1 MTNDALRVMV
11 VDDENLARLRLKTL
25 LSQSDCPNAVVA
37 EAGDAR
43 QALAVLSPADGS
55 PAPLVDLVLLDIQ
68 MPGPD
73 GLLLA
78 ERLRTLPN
86 PPAVVFVTAHAGHAL
101 QAFELEALDYLT
113 KPVRL
118 DRLNAA
124 LARCAKRKAPSAVAA
139 PGLPEPALEE
149 PTLVAQD
156 RGRLVRVPA
165 SQVIY
170 LKAELKYVTLR
181 TAEHSHVLDQSL
193 TELEAQLG
201 DRFVRVHRNALVAR
215 SAMKALERRADDEE
229 GGETWAVQVQP
240 TGEWLAVSR
249 RQVATVR
256 EVMAGR

>member
-1 MTNDALRVMV
+1 MMNGALRVMV
-11 VDDENLARLRLKTL
+11 VDDEPLARLRLKTL
-25 LSQSDCPNAVVA
+25 LSQSECPNVVVA

-43 QALAVLSPADGS
+43 QALAALNPNDGTAPPA
-55 PAPLVDLVLLDIQ
+55 VDLVLLDIQ

-73 GLLLA
+73 GLRLA
-78 ERLRTLPN
+78 ERLRTLPS

-124 LARCAKRKAPSAVAA
+124 LARCAKRKSPAATPGAPEQSDEA
-139 PGLPEPALEE
+139 
-149 PTLVAQD
+149 TLVAQD

-201 DRFVRVHRNALVAR
+201 ERFVRVHRNALVAR

>member
-1 MTNDALRVMV
+1 MSPEVLRVMV

-25 LSQSDCPNAVVA
+25 LAQSDCPNQVVA

-43 QALAVLSPADGS
+43 QALAVLSPEDAAQ
-55 PAPLVDLVLLDIQ
+55 APVVDLVLLDIQ

-73 GLLLA
+73 GLKLA
-78 ERLRTLPN
+78 ERLRALRE

-124 LARCAKRKAPSAVAA
+124 LTRCARRKASATATS
-139 PGLPEPALEE
+139 PEAVDADEF
-149 PTLVAQD
+149 TLVAQD

-165 SQVIY
+165 SEVIY

-201 DRFVRVHRNALVAR
+201 DKFVRVHRNALVAR

>member
-1 MTNDALRVMV
+1 MSECLRIMV
-11 VDDENLARLRLKTL
+11 VDDEPLARLRLKSL
-25 LSQSDCPNAVVA
+25 LQQCECPNEVVH

-43 QALAVLSPADGS
+43 TALSFAEAAQGDG
-55 PAPLVDLVLLDIQ
+55 AALDLVLLDIQ

-73 GLLLA
+73 GLVLA
-78 ERLRTLPN
+78 QRLRALPCA
-86 PPAVVFVTAHAGHAL
+86 PAVIFVTAHAEHAL
-101 QAFELEALDYLT
+101 QAFELEAVDYLT

-118 DRLNAA
+118 DRLTAA
-124 LARCAKRKAPSAVAA
+124 LQRCARRHLAA
-139 PGLPEPALEE
+139 PVPAAIEPV
-149 PTLVAQD
+149 LVAQD

-215 SAMKALERRADDEE
+215 WAMSTLERRADDAD
-229 GGETWAVQVQP
+229 GAETWAVQVQP
-240 TGEWLAVSR
+240 VGDWLAVSR
-249 RQVATVR
+249 RQVALVR
-256 EVMAGR
+256 EVMAGRDPSPTA

>member
-1 MTNDALRVMV
+1 MMNDALRVMV
-11 VDDENLARLRLKTL
+11 VDDEPLARLRLKTL
-25 LSQSDCPNAVVA
+25 LSQSECANVVVA

-43 QALAVLSPADGS
+43 QALSALSPQDGAIP
-55 PAPLVDLVLLDIQ
+55 PAVDLVLLDIQ

-73 GLLLA
+73 GLRLA

-124 LARCAKRKAPSAVAA
+124 LARCVKRKPAAVA
-139 PGLPEPALEE
+139 PVLPEQVDE

-201 DRFVRVHRNALVAR
+201 ERFVRVHRNALVAR

-229 GGETWAVQVQP
+229 GGETWAVQVGP

>member
-1 MTNDALRVMV
+1 MSQEVLRVMV

-25 LSQSDCPNAVVA
+25 LSQSDCPNLVVA
-37 EAGDAR
+37 EAADAR
-43 QALAVLSPADGS
+43 QALAALSPEGGS
-55 PAPLVDLVLLDIQ
+55 PGPMVDLVLLDIQ

-73 GLLLA
+73 GLKLA
-78 ERLRTLPN
+78 ERLRNLPL

-124 LARCAKRKAPSAVAA
+124 LARCAKRKPPAAAGA
-139 PGLPEPALEE
+139 PGVPEVEE

-156 RGRLVRVPA
+156 RGRMVRVPA

-193 TELEAQLG
+193 TELETQLG
-201 DRFVRVHRNALVAR
+201 ERFVRVHRNALVAR

-256 EVMAGR
+256 DVMAGR

>member
-1 MTNDALRVMV
+1 MTNDVLRVMV
-11 VDDENLARLRLKTL
+11 VDDESLARLRLKTL
-25 LSQSDCPNAVVA
+25 LSQSDCPNTVVA

-43 QALAVLSPADGS
+43 QALAVLRPEDGS
-55 PAPLVDLVLLDIQ
+55 AGAEVDLILLDIQ

-73 GLLLA
+73 GLRLA
-78 ERLRTLPN
+78 ERLRNLPQ
-86 PPAVVFVTAHAGHAL
+86 PPAIVFVTAHAEHAL

-113 KPVRL
+113 KPVRI

-124 LARCAKRKAPSAVAA
+124 LARCARRKAPVAA
-139 PGLPEPALEE
+139 PLATQPDADE

-165 SQVIY
+165 SQVVY

-193 TELEAQLG
+193 TELEVQLG
-201 DRFVRVHRNALVAR
+201 ERFVRVHRNALVAR
-215 SAMKALERRADDEE
+215 SAMKALERRADDAE
-229 GGETWAVQVQP
+229 GGETWAVQVDP

>member
-1 MTNDALRVMV
+1 MSQEALRIMV

-25 LSQSDCPNAVVA
+25 LAQSDCPNLVVA

-43 QALAVLSPADGS
+43 QALAALSPDGGGTNL
-55 PAPLVDLVLLDIQ
+55 PVDLVLLDIQ

-73 GLLLA
+73 GLKLA
-78 ERLRTLPN
+78 ERLRTLPV

-124 LARCAKRKAPSAVAA
+124 LARCAKRKAPTTAQPSGAA
-139 PGLPEPALEE
+139 DAEE
-149 PTLVAQD
+149 ATLVAQD

-201 DRFVRVHRNALVAR
+201 DKFVRVHRNALVAR

>member
-1 MTNDALRVMV
+1 MMNDALRVMV
-11 VDDENLARLRLKTL
+11 VDDEHLARLRLKTL
-25 LSQSDCPNAVVA
+25 LSQSDCPNVVVA

-43 QALAVLSPADGS
+43 QALAVFSPSDGAT
-55 PAPLVDLVLLDIQ
+55 APVIDLVLLDIQ

-73 GLLLA
+73 GLRLA
-78 ERLRTLPN
+78 ERLRTLPT

-124 LARCAKRKAPSAVAA
+124 LARCVKRKPAAAA
-139 PGLPEPALEE
+139 PGVPEQIEE

-201 DRFVRVHRNALVAR
+201 ERFVRVHRNALVAR

-229 GGETWAVQVQP
+229 GGETWAVQVGP

>member
-1 MTNDALRVMV
+1 MNDVLRVMV
-11 VDDENLARLRLKTL
+11 VDDEPLARLRLKTL
-25 LSQSDCPNAVVA
+25 LSQSDCPNVVVA

-43 QALAVLSPADGS
+43 QALAVFSPNDDATD
-55 PAPLVDLVLLDIQ
+55 PVIDLVLLDIQ

-73 GLLLA
+73 GLRLA
-78 ERLRTLPN
+78 ERLRTLPT

-124 LARCAKRKAPSAVAA
+124 LARCVKRKPAAAAVV
-139 PGLPEPALEE
+139 PELADE

-201 DRFVRVHRNALVAR
+201 ERFVRVHRNALVAR

-229 GGETWAVQVQP
+229 GGETWAVQVGP

>member
-1 MTNDALRVMV
+1 VTNDVLRVMV

-25 LSQSDCPNAVVA
+25 LSQSDCPNTVVA

-43 QALAVLSPADGS
+43 QALAVLKPEDGS
-55 PAPLVDLVLLDIQ
+55 AGAEIDLILLDIQ

-73 GLLLA
+73 GLRLA
-78 ERLRTLPN
+78 ERLRGLPQ
-86 PPAVVFVTAHAGHAL
+86 PPAIVFVTAHAEHAL

-124 LARCAKRKAPSAVAA
+124 LARCVKRKAPVLAAA
-139 PGLPEPALEE
+139 PLSDADE

-193 TELEAQLG
+193 TELESQLG
-201 DRFVRVHRNALVAR
+201 DKFVRVHRNALVAR
-215 SAMKALERRADDEE
+215 SAMKALERRADDAE
-229 GGETWAVQVQP
+229 GGETWAVQVDP

>member
-1 MTNDALRVMV
+1 MNDSLRVMV
-11 VDDENLARLRLKTL
+11 VDDESLARLRLKSL
-25 LSQSDCPNAVVA
+25 LAQSDCPNTVVA

-43 QALAVLSPADGS
+43 QALAALRPEDGS
-55 PAPLVDLVLLDIQ
+55 APLAVDLILLDIQ

-73 GLLLA
+73 GLRLA
-78 ERLRTLPN
+78 ERLRGLPD
-86 PPAVVFVTAHAGHAL
+86 PPAVVFVTAHAEHAL

-124 LARCAKRKAPSAVAA
+124 LARCAKRKPALPAAPSAA
-139 PGLPEPALEE
+139 GSTDSDE

-156 RGRLVRVPA
+156 RGRMVRVPA
-165 SQVIY
+165 SEVIY

-193 TELEAQLG
+193 TELEVQLG
-201 DRFVRVHRNALVAR
+201 ERFVRVHRNALVAR
-215 SAMKALERRADDEE
+215 SAMKALERRADDAE
-229 GGETWAVQVQP
+229 GGETWAVQVGP

-256 EVMAGR
+256 DVMAGR

>member
-1 MTNDALRVMV
+1 MMGNDALRVMV
-11 VDDENLARLRLKTL
+11 VDDEQLARLRMKTL
-25 LSQSDCPNAVVA
+25 LSQSDCPNQVVA

-43 QALAVLSPADGS
+43 QALAVLSPSDGNAA
-55 PAPLVDLVLLDIQ
+55 PAVDLVLLDIQ

-73 GLLLA
+73 GLRLA
-78 ERLRTLPN
+78 ERLRSLPN

-124 LARCAKRKAPSAVAA
+124 LARCVKRKPSPAA
-139 PGLPEPALEE
+139 LGVPEQIDE

-193 TELEAQLG
+193 TELEGQLG
-201 DRFVRVHRNALVAR
+201 DKFVRVHRNALVAR

>member
-1 MTNDALRVMV
+1 MTNDSLRIMV
-11 VDDENLARLRLKTL
+11 VDDEHLARLRLKTL
-25 LSQSDCPNAVVA
+25 LAQSDCPNTVVA

-43 QALAVLSPADGS
+43 QALSALQPDDGAEGPS
-55 PAPLVDLVLLDIQ
+55 VDLVLLDIQ

-73 GLLLA
+73 GLRLA
-78 ERLRTLPN
+78 ERLRTLPH
-86 PPAVVFVTAHAGHAL
+86 PPCVVFVTAHAGHAL

-124 LARCAKRKAPSAVAA
+124 LARCAKRKAPVAVPSAASVDV
-139 PGLPEPALEE
+139 EE

-156 RGRLVRVPA
+156 RGRMVRVPA

-193 TELEAQLG
+193 TELEVQLG

-215 SAMKALERRADDEE
+215 SAMKALERRADDAE
-229 GGETWAVQVQP
+229 GGETWAVQVDP

-256 EVMAGR
+256 DVMAGR

>member
-1 MTNDALRVMV
+1 MNDVLRIMV

-25 LSQSDCPNAVVA
+25 LSQSDCPNVVVA

-43 QALAVLSPADGS
+43 RALAVFSPNDGVA
-55 PAPLVDLVLLDIQ
+55 APVVDLVLLDIQ

-73 GLLLA
+73 GLRLA

-124 LARCAKRKAPSAVAA
+124 LARCAKRKPSAMAPAA
-139 PGLPEPALEE
+139 PEPVDE

-193 TELEAQLG
+193 TELEVQLG
-201 DRFVRVHRNALVAR
+201 ERFVRVHRNALVAR

-229 GGETWAVQVQP
+229 GGETWAVQVGP

>member
-1 MTNDALRVMV
+1 MSDLLRVMI
-11 VDDENLARLRLKTL
+11 VDDEHLARLRLKTL
-25 LSQSDCPNAVVA
+25 LAQSECPNIVVA
-37 EAGDAR
+37 EAGDAG
-43 QALAVLSPADGS
+43 QALAAFRSTDGS
-55 PAPLVDLVLLDIQ
+55 PDVAVDLVLLDIQ

-73 GLLLA
+73 GLKLA
-78 ERLRTLPN
+78 EYLRVLPN

-101 QAFELEALDYLT
+101 QAFELDAVDYLT

-118 DRLNAA
+118 DRLTAA
-124 LARCAKRKAPSAVAA
+124 LCRCAKRRVPAVLAS
-139 PGLPEPALEE
+139 ESEE
-149 PTLVAQD
+149 TMLVAQD

-193 TELEAQLG
+193 SELEAQLG
-201 DRFVRVHRNALVAR
+201 GRFVRVHRNALVAR
-215 SAMKALERRADDEE
+215 SAMKALERRGDDAE
-229 GGETWAVQVQP
+229 GGENWAVQVQP

-256 EVMAGR
+256 DVMAGRSPGP

>member
-1 MTNDALRVMV
+1 MRVMV
-11 VDDENLARLRLKTL
+11 VDDEQLARLRMKTL
-25 LSQSDCPNAVVA
+25 LSQSDCPNEVVA

-43 QALAVLSPADGS
+43 QALAVFSPTDGAA
-55 PAPLVDLVLLDIQ
+55 APMVDLVLLDIQ

-73 GLLLA
+73 GLRLA
-78 ERLRTLPN
+78 ERLRSLPN

-124 LARCAKRKAPSAVAA
+124 LARCVKRKPSAATPVV
-139 PGLPEPALEE
+139 PEQIEE

-193 TELEAQLG
+193 TELEGQLG
-201 DRFVRVHRNALVAR
+201 DKFVRVHRNALVAR

>member
-1 MTNDALRVMV
+1 MRVMV

-43 QALAVLSPADGS
+43 QALAVLNPDSGS
-55 PAPLVDLVLLDIQ
+55 SALAVDLVLLDIQ

-73 GLLLA
+73 GLRLA
-78 ERLRTLPN
+78 ERLRTLPH

-124 LARCAKRKAPSAVAA
+124 LARCAKRKASSSVPHVAVPDA
-139 PGLPEPALEE
+139 EE
-149 PTLVAQD
+149 PMLVAQD

-193 TELEAQLG
+193 TELEGQLG
-201 DRFVRVHRNALVAR
+201 DKFVRVHRNALVAR

-256 EVMAGR
+256 DVMAGR

>member
-11 VDDENLARLRLKTL
+11 VDDEHLARLRLKTL
-25 LSQSDCPNAVVA
+25 LSQSDCPNMVVA

-43 QALAVLSPADGS
+43 QALAVFSPNDGT
-55 PAPLVDLVLLDIQ
+55 PAPVIDLVLLDIQ

-73 GLLLA
+73 GLRLA
-78 ERLRTLPN
+78 ERLRTLPT

-124 LARCAKRKAPSAVAA
+124 LARCVKRKPAA
-139 PGLPEPALEE
+139 AMPVVPEPVDE

-201 DRFVRVHRNALVAR
+201 ERFVRVHRNALVAR

-229 GGETWAVQVQP
+229 GGETWAVQVEP

>member
-1 MTNDALRVMV
+1 MGNDALRVMV
-11 VDDENLARLRLKTL
+11 VDDEQLARLRLKTL
-25 LSQSDCPNAVVA
+25 LSQSDCPNEVVA

-43 QALAVLSPADGS
+43 QALAVFSPADGGV
-55 PAPLVDLVLLDIQ
+55 APVVDLVLLDIQ

-73 GLLLA
+73 GLRLA
-78 ERLRTLPN
+78 ERLRSLAN

-124 LARCAKRKAPSAVAA
+124 LARCVKRKPLAA
-139 PGLPEPALEE
+139 TPGVPEQIEE

-193 TELEAQLG
+193 TELEGQLG
-201 DRFVRVHRNALVAR
+201 DKFVRVHRNALVAR

>member
-1 MTNDALRVMV
+1 MSQEALRIMV

-25 LSQSDCPNAVVA
+25 LSQSDCPNLVVA

-43 QALAVLSPADGS
+43 QALAALNPDGGATS
-55 PAPLVDLVLLDIQ
+55 LPVDLVLLDIQ

-73 GLLLA
+73 GLKLA
-78 ERLRTLPN
+78 ERLRTLPM

-124 LARCAKRKAPSAVAA
+124 LARCAKRKAPTAQPSSTSD
-139 PGLPEPALEE
+139 LEE
-149 PTLVAQD
+149 ATLVAQD

-201 DRFVRVHRNALVAR
+201 EKFVRVHRNALVAR

>member
-1 MTNDALRVMV
+1 MSHEALRVMI

-25 LSQSDCPNAVVA
+25 LSQSDCPNLVVA

-43 QALAVLSPADGS
+43 QALAALSPDGA
-55 PAPLVDLVLLDIQ
+55 PAGLSVDLVLLDIQ

-73 GLLLA
+73 GLKLA
-78 ERLRTLPN
+78 ERLRTLPM

-124 LARCAKRKAPSAVAA
+124 LARCAKRKAPTAMPLVAA
-139 PGLPEPALEE
+139 DAEE
-149 PTLVAQD
+149 ATLVAQD

-193 TELEAQLG
+193 TELEGQLG
-201 DRFVRVHRNALVAR
+201 DKFVRVHRNALVAR

-249 RQVATVR
+249 RQVAMVR

>member
-1 MTNDALRVMV
+1 MSHDVLRIMV

-25 LSQSDCPNAVVA
+25 LAQSDCPNLVVA

-43 QALAVLSPADGS
+43 QALAVLSPDGG
-55 PAPLVDLVLLDIQ
+55 AAGLAVDLVLLDIQ

-73 GLLLA
+73 GLKLA
-78 ERLRTLPN
+78 ERLRTLPE
-86 PPAVVFVTAHAGHAL
+86 PPAIVFVTAHAGHAL

-124 LARCAKRKAPSAVAA
+124 LARCAKRKASATVPSPEVDAA
-139 PGLPEPALEE
+139 EE
-149 PTLVAQD
+149 TTLVAQD

-165 SQVIY
+165 SEVIY

-193 TELEAQLG
+193 TELEGQLG

-256 EVMAGR
+256 DVMAGR

>member
-1 MTNDALRVMV
+1 MTSDVLRIMV
-11 VDDENLARLRLKTL
+11 VDDEPLARLRLKTL
-25 LSQSDCPNAVVA
+25 LSQSDCPNIVVA

-43 QALAVLSPADGS
+43 QALSALSPDHGL
-55 PAPLVDLVLLDIQ
+55 PPPMVDLVLLDIQ

-73 GLLLA
+73 GLKLA
-78 ERLRTLPN
+78 ERLRTLPS

-101 QAFELEALDYLT
+101 QAFELAALDYLT

-124 LARCAKRKAPSAVAA
+124 LARCVKRKAPAVAPA
-139 PGLPEPALEE
+139 LPEAEE
-149 PTLVAQD
+149 TTLVAQD
-156 RGRLVRVPA
+156 RGRMVRVPA

-201 DRFVRVHRNALVAR
+201 DQFVRVHRNALVAR
-215 SAMKALERRADDEE
+215 SAMKALERRPDDEE

-256 EVMAGR
+256 DVMAGR

>member
-1 MTNDALRVMV
+1 MNDVLRVMV
-11 VDDENLARLRLKTL
+11 VDDEPLARLRLKTL
-25 LSQSDCPNAVVA
+25 LSQSDCPNVVVA

-43 QALAVLSPADGS
+43 QALAVFSPNEGATD
-55 PAPLVDLVLLDIQ
+55 PVIDLVLLDIQ

-73 GLLLA
+73 GLRLA
-78 ERLRTLPN
+78 ERLRTLPT

-124 LARCAKRKAPSAVAA
+124 LARCVKRRPTAAVPGAPELVD
-139 PGLPEPALEE
+139 E

-201 DRFVRVHRNALVAR
+201 ERFVRVHRNALVAR

-229 GGETWAVQVQP
+229 GGETWAVQVGP

>member
-1 MTNDALRVMV
+1 MSNEVLRVMV

-25 LSQSDCPNAVVA
+25 LAQSDCPNAVVA

-43 QALAVLSPADGS
+43 QALAVLSPEDGAS
-55 PAPLVDLVLLDIQ
+55 APAVDLVLLDIQ

-73 GLLLA
+73 GLKLA
-78 ERLRTLPN
+78 ERLRSLPV

-124 LARCAKRKAPSAVAA
+124 LARCAKRKAPAAVSSAT
-139 PGLPEPALEE
+139 PELEE
-149 PTLVAQD
+149 TTLVAQD

-193 TELEAQLG
+193 TELEGQLG
-201 DRFVRVHRNALVAR
+201 DKFVRVHRNALVAR

-256 EVMAGR
+256 DVMAGR